1 MKLEKAKLMKEAKEQ
16 EKIEESRKK
25 QSKVTPKED
34 DYI

>member
-1 MKLEKAKLMKEAKEQ
+1 MKLEKAQLMKEAKEQ
-16 EKIEESRKK
+16 ERIEEARKK